1 MVPHDLPPPRTPPR
15 LGRHHFAHLR
25 AVAEGLP
32 VLEAA
37 QRYLGIEHGLQAATA
52 HRAVVEHLRALARR
66 RGERDARLIGLVI
79 RLEHP
84 LSQPR
89 PTLQD
94 FSAAR
99 DLDDWSEA
107 DVLELYA
114 EAYPPDRRLTQRLRL
129 RERQIAL
136 LHHLEQVAAETPQPS
151 DPLAAWIEP
160 GLAER
165 LQRAGLLLLGEL
177 QQRIATGGRWWHAI
191 PAVGVTKARRLE
203 AYLTQLLPAPAVR
216 PLVVLPQI
224 LAQAGA
230 QGSNRAL
237 PRPGGTQADT
247 DAQAIEA
254 WVRAR
259 AGSAATART
268 YRREAERLQLWGLTE
283 RQLPL
288 SSMTMDDC
296 LAYLA
301 FLEHLPPHWISRRRA
316 APHTP
321 GWAPFTGQL
330 SVASRR
336 QAVIIVGALFA
347 WLVAAGYLQSNPW
360 LLVNR
365 RIGDDAQ
372 HDALATRAFT
382 PAAWS
387 ALTGYLDAQPAS
399 PACERMRFV
408 LTFGEAVG
416 LRASELIGATLG
428 DFRAQDGRLLL
439 QVTGKGARR
448 RVLVVPGQA
457 RQALARYLR
466 SRDLPALDQA
476 PAALPLLASVLDAH
490 APVGYRALYA
500 SLKSWIRRAL
510 RVSSLTERERQE
522 AEQASLHWL
531 RHTCGT
537 RAVERGVPLDVVQQQ
552 FGHRDP
558 RTTSRYTR
566 AQIERVAGAMELA
579 FGDQ

>member
-1 MVPHDLPPPRTPPR
+1 MAPPDFRAR
-15 LGRHHFAHLR
+15 RIGRHHFAHLR

-32 VLEAA
+32 VQDAA
-37 QRYLGIEHGLQAATA
+37 QRYLGIEHGLQAVTA

-66 RGERDARLIGLVI
+66 RGERAARLIGLVI
-79 RLEHP
+79 RLEQP
-84 LSQPR
+84 TSLPR
-89 PTLQD
+89 PTLEA
-94 FSAAR
+94 FRAAR
-99 DLDDWSEA
+99 DLDDWSETE
-107 DVLELYA
+107 VLALYA
-114 EAYPPDRRLTQRLRL
+114 EAYPPDRRQLQRLRL

-136 LHHLEQVAAETPQPS
+136 LHSLEQVAAETPQPS

-165 LQRAGLLLLGEL
+165 LRRAGLLLLGEL
-177 QQRIATGGRWWHAI
+177 QQRITPGGRWWRAI
-191 PAVGVTKARRLE
+191 PGVGVTKAHRLE
-203 AYLTQLLPAPAVR
+203 AYLAQLLPPPPARAVVVAP
-216 PLVVLPQI
+216 PE
-224 LAQAGA
+224 LAHAGS
-230 QGSNRAL
+230 QGRNRAL
-237 PRPGGTQADT
+237 PRPGGTQANT
-247 DAQAIEA
+247 DAQAIDA

-268 YRREAERLQLWGLTE
+268 YRREAERLQLWCLTE
-283 RQLPL
+283 RHLPL

-330 SVASRR
+330 SAASRR
-336 QAVIIVGALFA
+336 QAVIIVGALFT

-360 LLVNR
+360 VLVNR
-365 RIGDDAQ
+365 RIGDDPQ
-372 HDALATRAFT
+372 RDALATRAFT
-382 PAAWS
+382 PLAWV
-387 ALTGYLDAQPAS
+387 AITGYLDTQPAS

-408 LTFGEAVG
+408 LAFGEAVG

-428 DFRAQDGRLLL
+428 DLTEREGRLLL

-448 RVLVVPGQA
+448 RVLAVPGQA
-457 RQALARYLR
+457 SQALERYLH
-466 SRDLPALDQA
+466 SRGLPALGQA
-476 PAALPLLASVLDAH
+476 AAALPLLASVLDAH

-500 SLKSWIRRAL
+500 SLKSWVLRAV
-510 RVSSLTERERQE
+510 RASSLTEHQCRE

-566 AQIERVAGAMELA
+566 AQLERVAGAMEQA
-579 FGDQ
+579 FGGALAP